1 MGKGEVRDRHY
12 YNVLCSPR
20 MALTNIINSRE
31 RVSENIGP
39 HGSVDARSPRYAPA
53 RTCADNAETMFLPK
67 WSSVARFRRPEVE
80 LI

>member
-12 YNVLCSPR
+12 YTVLRSPR

-39 HGSVDARSPRYAPA
+39 LGSVDAPSPRYPPA
-53 RTCADNAETMFLPK
+53 RTCADNAEAMFLPK
-67 WSSVARFRRPEVE
+67 
-80 LI
+80 